1 MNCPSAYETDSIRTP
16 VSTWMPSAANASAT
30 TLLASGSTGPRMRSA
45 TSSTVTCTPKRENAC
60 ASSAPIGPPP
70 TTTSEPGASSARST
84 SRFVQYGVSASPSI
98 GGAAGSVPVF
108 STTPF
113 AAVYVAPFTSTVR
126 GPVSRAS
133 PWTTSA
139 PASLSRS
146 TAIWSS
152 QSVVASSRIRA
163 CTGAQSEVTVLR
175 PANSGIRRPSAS
187 TSAARITIF
196 EGMHP

>member
-1 MNCPSAYETDSIRTP
+1 
-16 VSTWMPSAANASAT
+16 MPSAANASAT

-113 AAVYVAPFTSTVR
+113 AAVYDRAVHLDGARPGQPGLAVHAPR
-126 GPVSRAS
+126 R
-133 PWTTSA
+133 
-139 PASLSRS
+139 
-146 TAIWSS
+146 
-152 QSVVASSRIRA
+152 
-163 CTGAQSEVTVLR
+163 
-175 PANSGIRRPSAS
+175 RRP
-187 TSAARITIF
+187 
-196 EGMHP
+196 